1 MTPER
6 PGPDRRRAVV
16 RVVDDDPALLRSLS
30 MLLRG
35 AGFHVETFDS
45 AEAFL
50 TRRSDL
56 PGCAVL
62 DLHMGGPGGLELQQR
77 IATAENPLPV
87 IFLTG
92 RGDVTSSVAAMK
104 AGAVDFLTKPASGDE
119 LTAAVRRAIAL
130 DESARAARGE
140 MDELRTR
147 YHTLTPRERQVF
159 ALVARGL
166 LNKQVAGELGTSER
180 TVKAHRANVMRK
192 LKAESIADLVRAA
205 DRLRDV

>member
-1 MTPER
+1 MTPDR
-6 PGPDRRRAVV
+6 PGTDRRRAVV

-30 MLLRG
+30 MLLRS
-35 AGFHVETFDS
+35 AGFNVETFDS

-50 TRRSDL
+50 SRRTDL

-77 IATAENPLPV
+77 IAAADNPLPV

-104 AGAVDFLTKPASGDE
+104 AGAVDFLTKPASGDV
-119 LTAAVRRAIAL
+119 LTAAVRRAISL

-140 MDELRTR
+140 MGELRAR
-147 YHTLTPRERQVF
+147 YHRLTPRERQVF

-166 LNKQVAGELGTSER
+166 LNKQIAGELGRSER

-192 LKAESIADLVRAA
+192 LKVESIADLVRAA
-205 DRLRDV
+205 ERLRDI